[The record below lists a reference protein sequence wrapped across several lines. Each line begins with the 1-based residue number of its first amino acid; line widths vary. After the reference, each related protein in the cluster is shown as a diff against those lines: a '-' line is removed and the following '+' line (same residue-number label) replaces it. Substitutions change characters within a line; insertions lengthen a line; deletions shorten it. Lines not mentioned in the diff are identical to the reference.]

1 MKLQQLV
8 WQCSDRPSYFCH
20 QSCPLHYWLTFGL
33 LYLFR
38 NCEQHTTSGCC
49 RCRQHWHHPSKPVGE
64 SVNTVVEG
72 GSYHLENFTVRP
84 FHFKKY
90 LNQAKSQSFIEMI
103 DDIGAVIEQETDEE
117 ISIIHQVKIIGVSAL
132 DTYKSCL
139 LCKASIEP
147 MTPPLGKC
155 SKAECAMIQRYDMCP
170 EQASAKLLLQYQPDS
185 NQSKLVQLH
194 AFNQQLLQ
202 LCNLS
207 PDQNVTS
214 TSLLN
219 GPTFTSVTYIP
230 DRKVITSCCK

>member
-1 MKLQQLV
+1 M
-8 WQCSDRPSYFCH
+8 
-20 QSCPLHYWLTFGL
+20 
-33 LYLFR
+33 
-38 NCEQHTTSGCC
+38 
-49 RCRQHWHHPSKPVGE
+49 GE

-72 GSYHLENFTVRP
+72 GSYHLENFTVRL

-207 PDQNVTS
+207 PD
-214 TSLLN
+214 
-219 GPTFTSVTYIP
+219 
-230 DRKVITSCCK
+230 